1 MGNRPNRNLFVGL
14 GFTARLTKH
23 RRIGYY
29 IYPDLLCGLCSDGKE
44 SDSAVLVTFV
54 VDQLL
59 VATPLASDPTF
70 NKELSKYA
78 GPTGVHVFDP
88 ETSGVADADNV
99 QIWRLHGEHASG
111 KQKHADVAE
120 AVWDL
125 RTKLPTGME
134 PEMVAPNHVL
144 VPAGKMHE
152 CPWGP
157 PSEHGPVPLPPRVGN
172 AIEVV
177 VIDSG
182 FIMQSP
188 VSMVVTNVTFGEWLV
203 QVPAAAAPT
212 YVWEP
217 GTEAPPGVLNAL
229 DQNEDGMLDALAG
242 HANFVAG
249 VVAQGCDNAELT
261 VESLNSS
268 VIDGDT
274 SIPGFVTEAEVARCM
289 WEHRNAPVMN
299 VGFAFATLPDVP
311 LSVESDPGVV
321 NGPSSFTLRTVMN
334 AIAENEA
341 GVVVAPAGNQNCVVR
356 QYPAAFSLTYENVAG
371 VGSVDASGNRSTF
384 SNHGSWVNCCA
395 VGEDVASAFVD
406 SWDGPTEEGDP
417 DPVLPEVDWPHP
429 DKSFHGWASWSGTS
443 FAAPKVA
450 AAIAELVASGA
461 AVTPVEAWEQLSAGG
476 ATPDLD
482 MGKRLDGLPPI

>member
-1 MGNRPNRNLFVGL
+1 MGNRPNRNLFAGL

-29 IYPDLLCGLCSDGKE
+29 IYPDFLCGLGTDGEE
-44 SDSAVLVTFV
+44 SDSSVLITFV

-59 VATPLASDPTF
+59 VAAPLANEPTF

-88 ETSGVADADNV
+88 ETSGVADVDNV

-111 KQKHADVAE
+111 KHTHADVAE

-125 RTKLPTGME
+125 RKKLPSGMG

-157 PSEHGPVPLPPRVGN
+157 PAEHGAVTLPARVTP

-182 FIMQSP
+182 FIMESP

-203 QVPAAAAPT
+203 QVPGIAPA
-212 YVWEP
+212 YDWQP
-217 GTEAPPGVLNAL
+217 GTEAPPGVPDPL
-229 DQNEDGMLDALAG
+229 DQNEDGRLDALAG

-249 VVAQGCDNAELT
+249 VVAQGCEHAELT

-268 VIDGDT
+268 VIDSDT

-299 VGFAFATLPDVP
+299 VGFAFATLPDMS
-311 LSVESDPGVV
+311 LSVESDPSVV

-334 AIAENEA
+334 AITENGE
-341 GVVVAPAGNQNCVVR
+341 GVVVAPAGNQNCIVQ
-356 QYPAAFSLTYENVAG
+356 QYPAAFSLTHENVAG
-371 VGSVDASGNRSTF
+371 VGSVDASGDRSTF
-384 SNHGSWVNCCA
+384 SNHGPWVNCCT

-406 SWDGPTEEGDP
+406 HWDGLTEEGDP
-417 DPVLPEVDWPHP
+417 DPLLPEVDWPHP
-429 DKSFHGWASWSGTS
+429 VKSFHGWASWSGTS

-461 AVTPVEAWEQLSAGG
+461 AVTPLEAWGQLSSGG
-476 ATPDLD
+476 ATPGLD
-482 MGKRLDGLPPI
+482 MGKRLDGLPPV